1 MIFGTALK
9 LGKKIAAGIKQKKTL
24 INGVMA
30 AKKIAAQSSYIGT
43 DIRLASLANMPQS
56 QNNSQPMERSDK
68 FQTTL
73 TLEQKIKKIAPP
85 VIGLLLLIAVIR
97 FVFGKR

>member
-9 LGKKIAAGIKQKKTL
+9 IGKKIAAGIKQKKTL

-30 AKKIAAQSSYIGT
+30 AKKVAAQSMYIGT
-43 DIRLASLANMPQS
+43 NTPIAHLATMPQS

-68 FQTTL
+68 FKTTL
-73 TLEQKIKKIAPP
+73 SLEQKIKKIAPP